1 MNTVAEIG
9 RLTKDV
15 ELKQTTGGKTYGRF
29 TLAVN
34 RRYKNSNGT
43 YDADYFNCVVWGL
56 TAENL
61 AKFTKKGSLIG
72 VSGMLQSRSYEK
84 DGNRIYVT
92 EILVESFDLLEKKD
106 KGSEVVP
113 VFETVDIKDE
123 DLPF

>member
-61 AKFTKKGSLIG
+61 AKFTKKRF
-72 VSGMLQSRSYEK
+72 V
-84 DGNRIYVT
+84 DW
-92 EILVESFDLLEKKD
+92 SFRNAAKSQLRQRR
-106 KGSEVVP
+106 
-113 VFETVDIKDE
+113 T
-123 DLPF
+123 